1 MLIVERLL
9 QRWFL
14 RQRNLLGVKEFYD
27 PHLMPIAADLEDSFS
42 DIKREYDEVIKRYD
56 DFAPFQTISPHQTYI
71 SNDDRWR
78 LFFLRGA
85 GIWFKRNCALMPVTH
100 EILKR
105 HPYVVSAYVSV
116 LGPRKRLNPH
126 AGPYSGV
133 LRLHLALDI
142 PDENRCHI
150 TVNGQRRH
158 WEQGKCLMFDDTYEH
173 WAAND
178 GDGLRS
184 VLFMDV
190 MKPLPKGL
198 AFVNMAII
206 KIARVFPYVV
216 VPWWRHKRWER
227 NFYER

>member
-27 PHLMPIAADLEDSFS
+27 PHLMPVASDLEDSFS

>member
-9 QRWFL
+9 QPWF
-14 RQRNLLGVKEFYD
+14 RRRNLLGVKEFYD
-27 PHLMPIAADLEDSFS
+27 PSLMPVASDLEESFS
-42 DIKREYDEVIKRYD
+42 DIKREYDEIIKRYD

-71 SNDDRWR
+71 SNDHKWR
-78 LFFLRGA
+78 LFFLKGA
-85 GIWFKRNCALMPVTH
+85 GIWFRRNCGLMPVAH

-116 LGPRKRLNPH
+116 LGPHKRLNPH

-158 WEQGKCLMFDDTYEH
+158 WQQGKCLMFDDTYEH

-178 GDGLRS
+178 SGGLRS

-190 MKPLPKGL
+190 MKPLPRGL
-198 AFVNMAII
+198 ALVNIAII

-216 VPWWRHKRWER
+216 VPWWRHKRWEKK
-227 NFYER
+227 FYQR

>member
-9 QRWFL
+9 QRWF

-27 PHLMPIAADLEDSFS
+27 PHLMPVASDLEDSFS

-85 GIWFKRNCALMPVTH
+85 GIWFRRNCRLMPVTH
-100 EILKR
+100 KILKR
-105 HPYVVSAYVSV
+105 HPYVISAYVSV
-116 LGPRKRLNPH
+116 LGPHKRLNPH

>member
-1 MLIVERLL
+1 VLIVERLL
-9 QRWFL
+9 QRWF

-27 PHLMPIAADLEDSFS
+27 PHLMPVASDLEDSFL
-42 DIKREYDEVIKRYD
+42 DIKREYEEIIKRYD
-56 DFAPFQTISPHQTYI
+56 DFAPFQSISPHQTYI

-100 EILKR
+100 DILKR

-142 PDENRCHI
+142 PNEDRCHI
-150 TVNGQRRH
+150 TVNGQRRR
-158 WEQGKCLMFDDTYEH
+158 WKQGKCLLFDDTFEH

-178 GDGLRS
+178 TDELRS
-184 VLFMDV
+184 VLFIDV
-190 MKPLPKGL
+190 LRPLPRGL
-198 AFVNMAII
+198 ALVNIAIV
-206 KIARVFPYVV
+206 KAAWLFPYIFI
-216 VPWWRHKRWER
+216 PMWRHKRWEKK
-227 NFYER
+227 FYQR